1 MVTFCIALACLV
13 LGYFI
18 YGTFVEKVFGVDP
31 NRTTP
36 CYTKQDGADYIP
48 MPTWKVYTVQFLN
61 IAGTGPIFGAM
72 MGVLYGPAA
81 FLWIVFG
88 CILGGAM
95 HDYMAGMISIRRGGM
110 GLPEIIGDELGS
122 VCRLLMR
129 VVTLVLMICVGASF
143 VLIPAGLMEQLT
155 LRLFDVADTNLIWT
169 VLILVFYLAVTVF
182 SINKVIGTIY
192 PIFGAAL
199 LIMAVLIG
207 FGIFTHEGNIPSLA
221 EAFSDHYPVSYTP
234 LFPGLFITIAC
245 GAVSGF
251 HATQSPM
258 MARCIKNEKYGLRC
272 FYGAMVTEGVVA
284 LIWAAAAMKFV
295 DMLDIAGATPY
306 EKLYNAMTACGTV
319 KMNPGLLVERMC
331 NDWLGNAG
339 LVLAVLTAA
348 LVSTIG
354 SALNALSTVYTMD
367 IYVKHNPEA
376 TQPQI
381 ISMGRRVT
389 VIGAILSVIICVA
402 IDSIKGLNLFNVFQS
417 VLGFIAPPMSAV
429 FLFGVFWKRCTT
441 RAANMALTWG
451 TVFSIGTGILY
462 LFVLNGASFWP
473 HFMMLSFWIFVIIA
487 AAMVIVSLLDKTE
500 QQVSYMQK
508 LVEPASRGVKIA
520 WTLLVIVMIGLYI
533 FFNGH

>member
-13 LGYFI
+13 LGYFA
-18 YGTFVEKVFGVDP
+18 YGSFVEKVFGVDP
-31 NRTTP
+31 NRKTP

-81 FLWIVFG
+81 FLWIVLG

-95 HDYMAGMISIRRGGM
+95 HDYMAGMISIRRDGM

-122 VCRLLMR
+122 VCRLVMR
-129 VVTLVLMICVGASF
+129 IVSLVLMICVGASF

-169 VLILVFYLAVTVF
+169 VAILIFYLAVTVF
-182 SINKVIGTIY
+182 SINKVIGTVY

-199 LIMAVLIG
+199 LIMALLIG
-207 FGIFTHEGNIPSLA
+207 VGIFTHEGNIPSIA
-221 EAFSDHYPVSYTP
+221 DSFTDHYPVPYTP

-295 DMLDIAGATPY
+295 DMMDIAGATPY
-306 EKLYNAMTACGTV
+306 EKLYNAMTSCGTV

-339 LVLAVLTAA
+339 LVLAVLGIVAA
-348 LVSTIG
+348 PMSTGG
-354 SALNALSTVYTMD
+354 SAFRAARMIVADFSHYDQKPLEKRL
-367 IYVKHNPEA
+367 
-376 TQPQI
+376 
-381 ISMGRRVT
+381 
-389 VIGAILSVIICVA
+389 ILTAPLFAVA
-402 IDSIKGLNLFNVFQS
+402 IAMLNVSSFKVLWLYVSWFNQVLATFTFFTIAHFLRHRTDGKGIMSGWSWL
-417 VLGFIAPPMSAV
+417 IAYFPAV
-429 FLFGVFWKRCTT
+429 FMCAVSACFILIDKENGFGLDTT
-441 RAANMALTWG
+441 TGYIVGGAFTAVIALW
-451 TVFSIGTGILY
+451 FMIKN
-462 LFVLNGASFWP
+462 LNTMKS
-473 HFMMLSFWIFVIIA
+473 
-487 AAMVIVSLLDKTE
+487 
-500 QQVSYMQK
+500 
-508 LVEPASRGVKIA
+508 
-520 WTLLVIVMIGLYI
+520 
-533 FFNGH
+533 